1 MVTNRASL
9 PIPESVQ
16 ERMTFAT
23 NIRVLG
29 VVLTLAVR
37 SSWELP
43 RGPGSNPRGREAF
56 NKPPFVNINLGGEYN
71 DIVTS
76 YKVWISCR
84 IFYIFALLRSLFL
97 FYFSYFFA
105 LLPVMQRHGHSLLHV
120 VEEAGMGEDNFV

>member
-1 MVTNRASL
+1 MVTNRATL
-9 PIPESVQ
+9 PIPKSV
-16 ERMTFAT
+16 EARMTFAI

-43 RGPGSNPRGREAF
+43 RGPGSNPRGREIF
-56 NKPPFVNINLGGEYN
+56 KKPPYVNINLGGEYN

-84 IFYIFALLRSLFL
+84 ILYLFALLRSLSFVLFFLIFL
-97 FYFSYFFA
+97 FYF
-105 LLPVMQRHGHSLLHV
+105 
-120 VEEAGMGEDNFV
+120 FVLFITSHAATWS